1 MIKEKENIRW
11 GTHIE
16 FAVLFV
22 TILGGFYMIDAKCER
37 AHERIDRT
45 YDMFT
50 ELSKDMNQKFI
61 EISKEMN
68 QKFYDL
74 LKEGKK

>member
-1 MIKEKENIRW
+1 MIVEKERVRW

-50 ELSKDMNQKFI
+50 ELSK
-61 EISKEMN
+61 EMN

-74 LKEGKK
+74 LKENKKCSQ

>member
-1 MIKEKENIRW
+1 MIKENIHW

-50 ELSKDMNQKFI
+50 DL
-61 EISKEMN
+61 SKEMN
-68 QKFYDL
+68 QKFYETNEKFYDL
-74 LKEGKK
+74 LKDVKK